1 MSRFSRRNR
10 RASILH
16 AARKALA
23 RRGFLGTR
31 AEDIARAA
39 GVSAGLLF
47 RYFPTLADLQR
58 AVIGQGLELPSMVW
72 PKNLSGMRP
81 RTACKAVAAA
91 FREAVDRDPDALRLA
106 YFGALTE
113 VPDSALFVRR
123 DLLRVERR
131 LGSIL
136 RAWKAKKWVVSEVD
150 ATGLS
155 RMIVSALVQDAVS
168 GQLFGI
174 RNGGRRR
181 DRMMDA
187 IAGLLEG
194 SVRAVVR
201 DPSRARWRAG

>member
-1 MSRFSRRNR
+1 MSRLSRRDR

-16 AARKALA
+16 AARRALA
-23 RRGFLGTR
+23 KRGFLGTR

-58 AVIGQGLELPSMVW
+58 AAVAQGLKQPPMRW

-81 RTACKAVAAA
+81 RMACKAVAAA

-106 YFGALTE
+106 CFGALTE
-113 VPDSALFVRR
+113 VPDSALLVRR
-123 DLLRVERR
+123 DLLRVERK
-131 LGSIL
+131 LGSVL
-136 RAWKAKKWVVSEVD
+136 RTWKAKKWIVSEVD

-155 RMIVSALVQDAVS
+155 RVIVSALVQDVVS

-174 RNGGRRR
+174 RSGGKRL
-181 DRMMDA
+181 DRIIDA
-187 IAGLLEG
+187 VAGLLEG

-201 DPSRARWRAG
+201 DPSSARWRAV